1 MAASLCAHVGVL
13 LQYIPAVTLSTLTD
27 MSLMARALIRQLLFA
42 GCWLFACGVVGAS
55 EAKVLRLGVLAFQG
69 KPIAERQWA
78 ATAEHMAAAL
88 APRGVELLPL
98 TYDEINAAIVEQ
110 KLDLVLTNP
119 EHYVALQKA
128 FGLRPL
134 ATLATRIDGKPYETF
149 GGVMFARAGTP
160 IRRLEDV
167 RGQRVAAVGLF
178 SLGGFLAQ
186 ARELNRV
193 KIDLRSRDV
202 ASLTFTGVPHDLV
215 VQAVLK
221 EEADV
226 GMVRAG
232 VLEAMAKRGEL
243 DLDKIQVIHPNTQDP
258 FPYRLSTELYPEWPL
273 AVLPH
278 VPGLL
283 AKDIMNIAL
292 QIAPDDVAAVKGRY
306 HGFTP
311 VADYSTVSDLM
322 SELRIVPRVD
332 KRRVWA
338 DLWAEHQVLI
348 VAALLGATGLLLV
361 LLGYLAVQV
370 RRQRRL
376 TALYEKGKADLGVTA
391 TAFNSPVGLIVTDHT
406 TRILKA
412 NQAVCDL
419 LGFAES
425 QLLGQTTRFIRS
437 EDTPPKTIGQM
448 WSQLQSKGLWRGEVD
463 CRHAD
468 GRAIPCMVSIK
479 AVKLQG
485 QTSGFVASFT
495 DLTEQKQTEQAMRH
509 LAFYDSLTQLPN
521 RRLFLQE
528 LQQAA
533 LVPASVG
540 GSLGALICIDLD
552 HFKLLNDTHGH
563 DFGDQLLSLLADRL
577 GQVVPDSALLARL
590 GGDEFVV
597 LVRDLPDDAGQALGL
612 AMGLANSLHDVML
625 QPAPLRITDE
635 PGAVKSIIYHCT
647 GSVGVALFGSQVET
661 PADILKRADLAM
673 YQAKHAG
680 RNAVRAFDVSVQLAM
695 QRRGVLSA
703 DLSGALMRGELS
715 AHFQLQTDAAGQP
728 VGAEMLMRWF
738 HPVHGQVS
746 PAEFIPLAEESGA
759 IVDMGNWGLVTACR
773 TLAEWAH
780 KPGFETLTLSVNISP
795 RQFMENDFTRRLAA
809 VLGSTGAPADKLVL
823 EVTEGIVMANA
834 DEVIATMHQV
844 CDLGVS
850 FSVDDFGT
858 GYSSLSYLQR
868 LPLREVKIDK
878 AFVGDMTYN
887 PGSEAIVRAIL
898 ALAHSLGLVVV
909 SEGVETPEQ
918 QRMLARMGCDEF
930 QGYLLG
936 RPAMLATFEA
946 HVRTRLAG

>member
-1 MAASLCAHVGVL
+1 MISLLLRRMLLGAL
-13 LQYIPAVTLSTLTD
+13 LQVCS
-27 MSLMARALIRQLLFA
+27 
-42 GCWLFACGVVGAS
+42 GWVWAS
-55 EAKVLRLGVLAFQG
+55 DGQVLRLGVLAFQG
-69 KPIAERQWA
+69 KAVASKQWSATSERLSV
-78 ATAEHMAAAL
+78 AL
-88 APRGVELLPL
+88 APRRVELLPL
-98 TYDEINAAIVEQ
+98 TYEEINAAIAEQ
-110 KLDLVLTNP
+110 KIDIVLTNS
-119 EHYVALQKA
+119 EHYVALQRA
-128 FGLRPL
+128 FGLRPV
-134 ATLATRIDGKPYETF
+134 ATLVTSIDGKPYETF
-149 GGVMFARAGTP
+149 GGVMFTRIGTG
-160 IRRLEDV
+160 IRRLEDI
-167 RGQRVAAVGLF
+167 RGQKVAAVGLF

-193 KIDLRSRDV
+193 RIDLRSRDV

-232 VLEAMAKRGEL
+232 VLEAMANRGEL
-243 DLDKIQVIHPNTQDP
+243 DLGKIRVIHPNTHDP

-278 VPGLL
+278 LSGLL
-283 AKDIMNIAL
+283 AKDIMQAAM
-292 QIAPDDVAAVKGRY
+292 QIAPDDPAALKGRY
-306 HGFTP
+306 HGFAP
-311 VADYSTVSDLM
+311 VADYSSVSDLM
-322 SELRIVPRVD
+322 SELRIVPKVD
-332 KRRVWA
+332 KRRVWV
-338 DLWAEHQVLI
+338 DLWEEHQLPI
-348 VAALLGATGLLLV
+348 VAGLSGVTGVLLV
-361 LLGYLAVQV
+361 LMGYLVVQV

-376 TALYEKGKADLGVTA
+376 TALYKKSQADIGVTA
-391 TAFNSPVGLIVTDHT
+391 TAFNSPVGLIVTDQS

-419 LGFAES
+419 LGCAES
-425 QLLGQTTRFIRS
+425 DLLGHTTRLIRF
-437 EDTPPKTIGQM
+437 DGTPVHTIGQM
-448 WSQLQSKGLWRGEVD
+448 WAELLAKGVWRGEIA
-463 CRHAD
+463 CRHAR
-468 GRAIPCMVSIK
+468 GHAVPCMVSIR
-479 AVKLQG
+479 AVTLLEQS
-485 QTSGFVASFT
+485 SGFVASFT
-495 DLTEQKQTEQAMRH
+495 DLSELKQAEQDMRR
-509 LAFYDSLTQLPN
+509 LAYYDSLTQLPN
-521 RRLFLQE
+521 RRMFLQE
-528 LQQAA
+528 LQHAA
-533 LVPASVG
+533 AHSSDG
-540 GSLGALICIDLD
+540 AGSMGALICIDLD

-563 DFGDQLLSLLADRL
+563 DFGDQLLALLADRL
-577 GQVVPDSALLARL
+577 GHVVPQNGLLARL

-597 LVRDLPDDAGQALGL
+597 LLHDLPANAQVALEIAMALAGR
-612 AMGLANSLHDVML
+612 LHDVML
-625 QPAPLRITDE
+625 QPAPLRITDD

-647 GSVGVALFGSQVET
+647 GSVGVTLFGSQVEA

-680 RNAVRAFDVSVQLAM
+680 RNAVRAFDVSLQLAM
-695 QRRGVLSA
+695 QRRGILSA

-715 AHFQLQTDAAGQP
+715 AHFQLQTNASGQP
-728 VGAEMLMRWF
+728 IGAEMLMRWF

-759 IVDMGNWGLVTACR
+759 VVDMGDWGLMTACR
-773 TLAEWAH
+773 ALAEWAR
-780 KPGFETLTLSVNISP
+780 KPGFESLTLSVNISP
-795 RQFMENDFTRRLAA
+795 RQFSEPDFAGRLAA

-834 DEVIATMHQV
+834 DDVIATMHQV
-844 CDLGVS
+844 CELGVS

-918 QRMLARMGCDEF
+918 HQMLARMGCNVF

-946 HVRTRLAG
+946 HVRARLTG